1 MLECPCWHM
10 VQTPLLSVCEK
21 HLEKFGD
28 AGCWGTGPYSNGAKR
43 HRDRHLTG
51 VIGLRILIGGRIED
65 SPSVLYPDKQHT
77 QMHMHT
83 YVNVCTHLHIQ
94 TYKHMCTHTLKCIHT
109 YTITS
114 ATHLFPECS

>member
-1 MLECPCWHM
+1 M
-10 VQTPLLSVCEK
+10 VQTPLLSVCEE

-77 QMHMHT
+77 EMHMHM
-83 YVNVCTHLHIQ
+83 YMHVCTHLHIQ
-94 TYKHMCTHTLKCIHT
+94 TYKHMGTHTHIKMHPYMHNHKCHT
-109 YTITS
+109 S
-114 ATHLFPECS
+114 VP